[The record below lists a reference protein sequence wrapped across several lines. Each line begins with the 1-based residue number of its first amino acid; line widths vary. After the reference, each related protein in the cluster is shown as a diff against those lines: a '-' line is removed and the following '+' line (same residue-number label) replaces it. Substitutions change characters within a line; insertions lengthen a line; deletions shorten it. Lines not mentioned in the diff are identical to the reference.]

1 MDPVYREALVRR
13 KGKKK
18 ARGRDKGREG
28 KEKDRESEGV
38 KQHKVPKK
46 AGDIGSNRQKIY

>member
-13 KGKKK
+13 EGKK
-18 ARGRDKGREG
+18 ARGRNKGREG
-28 KEKDRESEGV
+28 KERDRESEGV
-38 KQHKVPKK
+38 KQHKVPKE